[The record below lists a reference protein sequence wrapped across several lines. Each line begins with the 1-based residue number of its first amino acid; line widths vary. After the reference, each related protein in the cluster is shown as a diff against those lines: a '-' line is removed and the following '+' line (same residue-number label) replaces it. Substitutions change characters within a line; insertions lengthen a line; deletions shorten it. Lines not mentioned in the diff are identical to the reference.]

1 MSNKLQKDVTYINM
15 YIDHKDKYKMLLL
28 SKKLMKI
35 LNEKRIE
42 IAYQLGI
49 STLEYENIQDIDIL
63 TKELE
68 KERLKEMVIISKRL
82 SKKEHYKCLGLIK
95 NEKQK
100 KRKELEKKYLRKIK
114 TMKEEKKMNK
124 KRREAYLRAL
134 KVKDEV
140 YIKILY

>member
-114 TMKEEKKMNK
+114 TMKEEKKNEQKK
-124 KRREAYLRAL
+124 KRSLFESFKSER
-134 KVKDEV
+134 
-140 YIKILY
+140 

>member
-100 KRKELEKKYLRKIK
+100 KRKELEKNI
-114 TMKEEKKMNK
+114 
-124 KRREAYLRAL
+124 
-134 KVKDEV
+134 
-140 YIKILY
+140 